1 MKYLITESSLDN
13 TVRKLLSSKKRL
25 MPNDYASK
33 IIRMYLQ
40 LNPDVSIENL
50 IFEKLDG
57 KKFIPIEKYQ
67 RVYFVNS
74 ENDEY
79 AQIKYNMDDGL
90 CIIEIKLIR
99 EISSFF
105 SLENYESRD
114 VIKDWVENELQM
126 KVTQVN
132 FPIHTEP
139 LMLHI
144 PS

>member
-1 MKYLITESSLDN
+1 MKYKITDRQLDKVIFLYLDN
-13 TVRKLLSSKKRL
+13 Q
-25 MPNDYASK
+25 D
-33 IIRMYLQ
+33 
-40 LNPDVSIENL
+40 
-50 IFEKLDG
+50 
-57 KKFIPIEKYQ
+57 FIPIEKYQ

-74 ENDEY
+74 EGDKY

-105 SLENYESRD
+105 SLENYDSRD
-114 VIKDWVENELQM
+114 IIKDWVENELQM

-132 FPIHTEP
+132 FSIHTEP